1 MLYAIISDI
10 HANLDAFEVVLDAI
24 DARGVDQ
31 TICLGD
37 VVGYNPNPNECA
49 DILREREIPTICGN
63 HDAVACGR
71 EDPLGFNPVAQRA
84 AEWTRDTLREENR
97 AWLRELPDSRV
108 FSDFFAAHGSPGDR
122 DRYLFSWQDILP
134 HIPVLERHD
143 LSLCFFGHTHSAGIF
158 TPDGMDEL
166 DETGAFTVDE
176 GKVVFINP
184 GSVGQPRDG
193 DPRAGF
199 GFYDSDTRRFEQV
212 RLEYPIE
219 NTAERI
225 AASGLPE
232 FLGDR
237 LFLGR

>member
-31 TICLGD
+31 TVCLGD

-49 DILREREIPTICGN
+49 DIIRNREIPTICGN

-71 EDPLGFNPVAQRA
+71 EDPLGFNPVAQAA
-84 AEWTRDTLREENR
+84 AEWTRDALREDNR

-108 FSDFFAAHGSPGDR
+108 FSDFFAAHGSPGNR
-122 DRYLFSWQDILP
+122 DQYLFSWQDIVP
-134 HIPVLERHD
+134 HVLVLEQHD
-143 LSLCFFGHTHSAGIF
+143 LNLCFFGHTHNAGIF
-158 TPDGMDEL
+158 TPAGMGEL
-166 DETGAFTVDE
+166 DETGAFTVEE
-176 GKVVFINP
+176 GKFVFINP

-199 GFYDSDTRRFEQV
+199 GFYDSDTGRFEQV

-219 NTAERI
+219 KTAERI
-225 AASGLPE
+225 ADSGLPV

-237 LFLGR
+237 LYLGR